1 IIQIIGIDYYLTKG
15 KIMIPEHK
23 KGKRVDC
30 SSSTEFSTGE
40 EAKQFFLV
48 AKERLL
54 DINDWNEVAVLPSSV
69 FQLAD
74 SNGAHLEREAQEGD
88 LVKID
93 ILGPGLPSS
102 DGYDWVRIEQILE
115 ETTSKSQKVSI
126 TLRPTTDPTQT
137 EKDIAHFFKNIAT
150 STILLEQKD
159 NEVSAQYAG
168 RNELIND
175 ENEGIADTIRNALIG
190 LGVKLGGSYPQWKA
204 LVAGIVKN

>member
-1 IIQIIGIDYYLTKG
+1 
-15 KIMIPEHK
+15 MIPEHK

-30 SSSTEFSTGE
+30 SSSAEFSTTE
-40 EAKQFFLV
+40 EAKEFFLV

-54 DINDWNEVAVLPSSV
+54 GINDWNEVAVLPSSV

-74 SNGAHLEREAQEGD
+74 SKGAHLEREAQEGD

-115 ETTSKSQKVSI
+115 EIIAKSQKVSI
-126 TLRPTTDPTQT
+126 TLRPTTDPTQPN
-137 EKDIAHFFKNIAT
+137 EGIAHFFKNIAT
-150 STILLEQKD
+150 STIVLEQQDK
-159 NEVSAQYAG
+159 EVSAQYAG

-204 LVAGIVKN
+204 LVAGLVQKD